1 MPLLIDL
8 LAFLP
13 LAIAAPDPS
22 WVSARDALVLDAGD
36 SKLRGWE
43 VSDDWRQ
50 RVLAMDVR
58 AWQNDRATAMLAWSA
73 APSAYRGALFRF
85 GDPRLHT
92 PAAAG
97 PLLARL
103 AWGGDGEPVRIALAE
118 AIVHTGGDWAEAVI
132 LMLPDEQS
140 VAVRKVLVED
150 GRVAPPPFAAALV
163 AAGFADEA
171 TSVRAAA
178 ARTAP
183 WVTPTSAVAPRL
195 LAALSDADADV
206 RSEAARSVGLLDVE
220 GAWRPL
226 VSLLADSDA
235 RVRLQALKALQRLDA
250 VNAATLPQMESLRND
265 TDGRVQRAAAGGSG
279 SSGE

>member
-1 MPLLIDL
+1 MIVV

-22 WVSARDALVLDAGD
+22 WVSARDALVRDAGD

-43 VSDDWRQ
+43 TSDDWRQ

-58 AWQNDRATAMLAWSA
+58 AWQSDRAAAMLAWSA
-73 APSAYRGALFRF
+73 APAAFRGALLRF
-85 GDPRLHT
+85 GDPSLQT

-103 AWGGDGEPVRIALAE
+103 AWGGDGEPVRVALAE
-118 AIVHTGGDWAEAVI
+118 AIVHTGGDWAGAVV
-132 LMLPDEQS
+132 LMLPDEPS
-140 VAVRKVLVED
+140 AAVRKVLVED

-171 TSVRAAA
+171 DSVRAAA

-183 WVTPTSAVAPRL
+183 WVTPVSAVGPLL
-195 LAALSDADADV
+195 LAALADAAAEV

-235 RVRLQALKALQRLDA
+235 RVRLQALKALQRLDS
-250 VNAATLPQMESLRND
+250 VNAAALPQLESLRND
-265 TDGRVQRAAAGGSG
+265 SDGRVQRAAAG
-279 SSGE
+279 E